1 MLKSQRIISMRYLSS
16 SYTQSSSS
24 SSSNNNELIFKKVNN
39 VASITLNRPEHK
51 NVFNLSMMQSFHKI
65 LEECELDN
73 NIRAILVKGAGDDT
87 FCAGGD
93 IKSVRDLIFN
103 NNNNKKEAL
112 NVMSTGY
119 KLSYLIY
126 NLKKP
131 YISFWNGIVMGGGMG
146 ISIHGKY
153 RIATNK
159 TIFAMPEAAI
169 GFFADAGGSYYM
181 SRLKYNIGLYLIL
194 TGNKLKDKHLKLFNL
209 ATHYTNNYLNLSKIE
224 NELFNTNNLTNK
236 LIDLIINKY
245 SLNSNNSMMIND
257 DDDKLFMNNLNKIN
271 EIFSNDYSIEKILE
285 LLENDKTEWS
295 NKQLKLI
302 NKMSPISLKVTIKQ
316 LNLGKTMNLRDCL
329 KMDYNLCAHFFN
341 SHDFNE
347 GVNALLIEKN
357 KKPKWKPA
365 NIKEIDNETINSY
378 FKPFDNDSLDI

>member
-1 MLKSQRIISMRYLSS
+1 MIQIYKMLKLKRKISMRLSS
-16 SYTQSSSS
+16 SYTQSSS
-24 SSSNNNELIFKKVNN
+24 NNELIFKKVNN

-51 NVFNLSMMQSFHKI
+51 NAFNLSMMQSFHKI
-65 LEECELDN
+65 LEECELDD

-103 NNNNKKEAL
+103 DNNKKEAL

-119 KLSYLIY
+119 KLSYLIH

-209 ATHYTNNYLNLSKIE
+209 ATHYTDDYLNLSKIE

-236 LIDLIINKY
+236 LIDLIINKH
-245 SLNSNNSMMIND
+245 SVNNDIND
-257 DDDKLFMNNLNKIN
+257 HSSELFDNNLNKIN

-365 NIKEIDNETINSY
+365 NIREIDNETIDSY